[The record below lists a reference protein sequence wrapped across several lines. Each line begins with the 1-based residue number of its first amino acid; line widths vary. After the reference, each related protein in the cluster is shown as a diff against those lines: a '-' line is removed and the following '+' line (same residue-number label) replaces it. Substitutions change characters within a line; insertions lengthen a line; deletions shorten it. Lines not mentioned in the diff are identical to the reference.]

1 MTGLPE
7 AVVSA
12 GSAVWLG
19 LLTSISP
26 CPLATNV
33 AAISYLGRRVDSPRH
48 VLGGGL
54 LYTAGRTVAYV
65 ALGFV
70 FVMGLLSM
78 PETSQFLQRHMN
90 RILGPV
96 LIVAG
101 ILLLEV
107 FRPVLPGLGRRGER
121 LRQHLEAKGVWGA
134 LPLGALF
141 ALSFCPVSAAL
152 FFGSLVPLAVRFD
165 SPVLIPTLY
174 GDRHGA
180 ARRGLRDPDRLRS
193 SFRREG
199 LQSTHGG
206 GTVGPETDRPR
217 LRRSGRL
224 HDVGLHPRCSTVK
237 QGER

>member
-1 MTGLPE
+1 MTELPE
-7 AVVSA
+7 AVISA

-33 AAISYLGRRVDSPRH
+33 AAISYLGRRVDHPRH

-54 LYTAGRTVAYV
+54 LYTTGRAAVYV
-65 ALGFV
+65 TLGFV
-70 FVMGLLSM
+70 CVMGLLSM

-101 ILLLEV
+101 GLLLEV
-107 FRPVLPGLGRRGER
+107 VSPDLPGLGRRGEQ
-121 LRQHLEAKGVWGA
+121 LRQRLAGKGVWGA

-165 SPVLIPTLY
+165 SPVLLPALY
-174 GDRHGA
+174 GTGTALPVVAFALLIAFGARFVAKAFDRVA
-180 ARRGLRDPDRLRS
+180 VVERWARRLTGIV
-193 SFRREG
+193 F
-199 LQSTHGG
+199 
-206 GTVGPETDRPR
+206 VG
-217 LRRSGRL
+217 
-224 HDVGLHPRCSTVK
+224 VGIYMTLVYSLGF
-237 QGER
+237 QL

>member
-1 MTGLPE
+1 VTGLPE
-7 AVVSA
+7 ALISA

-19 LLTSISP
+19 ILTSISP

-54 LYTAGRTVAYV
+54 LYTVGRTVAYV

-70 FVMGLLSM
+70 CVMGLLSM
-78 PETSQFLQRHMN
+78 PEVSRFLQRHMN

-101 ILLLEV
+101 VFLLEV
-107 FRPVLPGLGRRGER
+107 IRPVLPGLGRRGEKLRER
-121 LRQHLEAKGVWGA
+121 LQSKGVWGA
-134 LPLGALF
+134 APLGALF

-165 SPVLIPTLY
+165 SPVLFPTLY
-174 GDRHGA
+174 GAGTALPVVGFAVLVAFGARFVARAFDRLA
-180 ARRGLRDPDRLRS
+180 VVERWARRLTGVV
-193 SFRREG
+193 FVVVG
-199 LQSTHGG
+199 IYM
-206 GTVGPETDRPR
+206 TVIYTLGI
-217 LRRSGRL
+217 
-224 HDVGLHPRCSTVK
+224 
-237 QGER
+237 QF

>member
-1 MTGLPE
+1 VTGIPE
-7 AVVSA
+7 AVISA

-33 AAISYLGRRVDSPRH
+33 AAISYLGNRVDNPRH

-78 PETSQFLQRHMN
+78 PETSQFLQRYMN

-96 LIVAG
+96 LIVTG
-101 ILLLEV
+101 VFLLEWI
-107 FRPVLPGLGRRGER
+107 RPVLPGVGRRGEQ
-121 LRQHLEAKGVWGA
+121 LRQRLEANGIWGA

-165 SPVLIPTLY
+165 SPVVFPTLY
-174 GDRHGA
+174 GAGTAMPVVAFAILIAFGA
-180 ARRGLRDPDRLRS
+180 RFVAKTFNRLTVAERWARRLTGVVFLGVGLYM
-193 SFRREG
+193 
-199 LQSTHGG
+199 TVVY
-206 GTVGPETDRPR
+206 TVGVQ
-217 LRRSGRL
+217 L
-224 HDVGLHPRCSTVK
+224 
-237 QGER
+237 

>member
-1 MTGLPE
+1 M
-7 AVVSA
+7 
-12 GSAVWLG
+12 WLG

-54 LYTAGRTVAYV
+54 LYTAGRTSAYV
-65 ALGFV
+65 ILGWV
-70 FVMGLLSM
+70 CVMGLLSM

-101 ILLLEV
+101 VLLLEV
-107 FRPVLPGLGRRGER
+107 VRPVLPGLGRRGEQLRKR
-121 LRQHLEAKGVWGA
+121 LETKGVWAA

-165 SPVLIPTLY
+165 SPVLFPSLY
-174 GDRHGA
+174 GIGTALPVVAFAVLIAFGTRFVAKAFNGIA
-180 ARRGLRDPDRLRS
+180 VVERWARRLTGLV
-193 SFRREG
+193 F
-199 LQSTHGG
+199 
-206 GTVGPETDRPR
+206 VG
-217 LRRSGRL
+217 
-224 HDVGLHPRCSTVK
+224 VGIYMTLVYTLGV
-237 QGER
+237 QL

>member
-1 MTGLPE
+1 VTGLPE
-7 AVVSA
+7 ALISA

-19 LLTSISP
+19 ILTSISP

-54 LYTAGRTVAYV
+54 LYTVGRTVAYV

-70 FVMGLLSM
+70 CVMGLLSM
-78 PETSQFLQRHMN
+78 PEVSRFLQRHMN

-101 ILLLEV
+101 VFLLEV
-107 FRPVLPGLGRRGER
+107 IRPVLPGLGKRGEKLRER
-121 LRQHLEAKGVWGA
+121 LQSKGVWGA
-134 LPLGALF
+134 APLGALF

-165 SPVLIPTLY
+165 SPVLFPTLY
-174 GDRHGA
+174 GAGTAMPVVGFAVLVAFGARFVAKAFDRLA
-180 ARRGLRDPDRLRS
+180 VVERWARRLTGVV
-193 SFRREG
+193 FVV
-199 LQSTHGG
+199 
-206 GTVGPETDRPR
+206 VGIYMT
-217 LRRSGRL
+217 LIYTLGIQL
-224 HDVGLHPRCSTVK
+224 
-237 QGER
+237 

>member
-1 MTGLPE
+1 M
-7 AVVSA
+7 
-12 GSAVWLG
+12 
-19 LLTSISP
+19 
-26 CPLATNV
+26 ATNV
-33 AAISYLGRRVDSPRH
+33 AAISFIGRRVDSPRH

-107 FRPVLPGLGRRGER
+107 IRPVLPGLGKKGEQ
-121 LRQHLEAKGVWGA
+121 LRQHFEEKGVWGA

-165 SPVLIPTLY
+165 SPVLLPSLY
-174 GDRHGA
+174 GAGTALPVVAFAILIAFGARVVAKAFDRLA
-180 ARRGLRDPDRLRS
+180 VVERWARRLTGLI
-193 SFRREG
+193 F
-199 LQSTHGG
+199 
-206 GTVGPETDRPR
+206 VG
-217 LRRSGRL
+217 
-224 HDVGLHPRCSTVK
+224 VGVYMTLVYTLGV
-237 QGER
+237 QL

>member
-1 MTGLPE
+1 VTAPPE
-7 AVVSA
+7 AVISA
-12 GSAVWLG
+12 GWAVWLG
-19 LLTSISP
+19 LLTSIGP

-54 LYTAGRTVAYV
+54 LYTVGRTVAYV

-107 FRPVLPGLGRRGER
+107 IRPVLPGFGRRGEQ
-121 LRQHLEAKGVWGA
+121 LRQHLETKGVWGA

-165 SPVLIPTLY
+165 SPVLFPSLY
-174 GDRHGA
+174 GAGTALPVVAFAILIAFGA
-180 ARRGLRDPDRLRS
+180 RFVAKTFNQLAVVERWARRLTGLV
-193 SFRREG
+193 F
-199 LQSTHGG
+199 
-206 GTVGPETDRPR
+206 VG
-217 LRRSGRL
+217 
-224 HDVGLHPRCSTVK
+224 VGVYMTLVYSLGV
-237 QGER
+237 QL